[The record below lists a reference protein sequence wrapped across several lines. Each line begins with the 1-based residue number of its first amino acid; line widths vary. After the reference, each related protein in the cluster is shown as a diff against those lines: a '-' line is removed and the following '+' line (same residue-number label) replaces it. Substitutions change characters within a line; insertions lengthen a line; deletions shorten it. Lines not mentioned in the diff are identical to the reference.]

1 MLVSIVIPVYNREN
15 YIFTAVKSVLYQ
27 TFRHWELLIVDD
39 ASTDDTYFS
48 VLNLVDNKKI
58 FYYYLPVN
66 RGVSYARN
74 FGIKH
79 SKGEY
84 IAFLDSD
91 DFWLPEKLEKQID
104 YMINRNFKICQTDE
118 IWIRKNRFVNPKKK
132 HKKIEGDIFLKS
144 LELCMVSPSAVMINR
159 EVFERVGGFDESL
172 TACEDYDLW
181 LRVSLKYK
189 VGLLNEKLIVK
200 RGGHDDQL
208 SKIPGIDRYRI
219 YSLIKLLNEHNLD
232 NFKKKEVLKILGKK
246 VHIYMNG
253 ALKRGKKEEYNKY
266 AELLRRV
273 KEQHGN

>member
-246 VHIYMNG
+246 IHIYMNG